1 MSLAHPFSCS
11 RTRIDRSCVATRVSM
26 TSSSSNSSKKAS
38 TIFLIGTMSFTS
50 SAKSTQTKCRSN
62 SCHTRKP
69 KCINLPS
76 KVLCCHQSMNTRWV
90 SLNSWMRSPNT
101 PTNRKTRASTIYRG
115 PPPTLPQFPIRPRC
129 HTRFKEPWPSK
140 LRRSTAGKCSRP
152 QDPPSTLKTASC
164 LCSVND
170 CT

>member
-50 SAKSTQTKCRSN
+50 SAKSTLTKCRSN

-76 KVLCCHQSMNTRWV
+76 KVLFCHQSMNARWV
-90 SLNSWMRSPNT
+90 SLNSSMRSPNT
-101 PTNRKTRASTIYRG
+101 PTNRRSSNLEEIYNMNPFIYYRDYDLVIKIKIILRLA
-115 PPPTLPQFPIRPRC
+115 PP
-129 HTRFKEPWPSK
+129 
-140 LRRSTAGKCSRP
+140 
-152 QDPPSTLKTASC
+152 
-164 LCSVND
+164 
-170 CT
+170 